1 MKKVILKAYMAVA
14 LALVATGLSLGW
26 LLPYLVS
33 AESSELV
40 ALGFVLSVVLL
51 PVCGWLWVR
60 AAIAAV
66 AIVATLNEGNEE

>member
-14 LALVATGLSLGW
+14 LALVATGLSWGW